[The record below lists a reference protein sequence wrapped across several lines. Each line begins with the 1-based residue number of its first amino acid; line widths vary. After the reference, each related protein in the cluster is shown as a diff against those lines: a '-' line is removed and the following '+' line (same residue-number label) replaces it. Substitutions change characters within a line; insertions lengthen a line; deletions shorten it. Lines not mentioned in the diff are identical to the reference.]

1 MRSNALWGW
10 FSCCILLIL
19 IPLSL
24 YGATVVGGPVEGIWY
39 PEGNP
44 YIVENTII
52 VLPNTRLQIN
62 PGVEVWFSK
71 SDSILVYGT
80 LLAQGLP
87 GDSIKFLDV
96 NKDHWRGIW
105 FAPTSNGG
113 HLEYVL
119 LKNPL
124 WGVRAD
130 HSNPIISH
138 ATIIAVSACVF
149 GYWSEFTL
157 TNSSL
162 EANGQDVDVIR
173 LYNSDAYISDCRIT
187 TSYGY
192 AINYAVGVRIE
203 ESNPDVYHSELTLN
217 AMGMACGFWLERA
230 AKPNLYYNLLRI
242 TSSNYAFGCYNERSF
257 PSFVNNTVA
266 LLSASAAGKG
276 LYLVQNS
283 APLIENCIIYGD
295 GSSMGVVADAASSP
309 TIRYSDF
316 FNHSINTL
324 NCSLDEGCILED
336 PLFKDASAGDYS
348 LTANSPCI
356 DAGNPYSP
364 LDPDHTRADMGYL
377 YFEQDTVVYVEPKP
391 TSPLPATAALEIFP
405 NPFNPSGSIMLF
417 LSHSTTGELAI
428 YDVRGR
434 LVEML
439 ADGMLPSG
447 SIRISWKAENVGSGI
462 YWVAFRSENFAQNR
476 KIVLIK

>member
-1 MRSNALWGW
+1 MRSCTLWGW
-10 FSCCILLIL
+10 FSCCILLNL
-19 IPLSL
+19 IPLSF

-44 YIVENTII
+44 YLVENTII
-52 VLPNTRLQIN
+52 ILPNTRLQIN
-62 PGVEVWFSK
+62 PGVEVWFCK
-71 SDSILVYGT
+71 SDSFLVYGT

-113 HLEYVL
+113 FLEYVL
-119 LKNPL
+119 LENPL

-130 HSNPIISH
+130 HSNPIIHH
-138 ATIIAVSACVF
+138 ATILAVSSCVF
-149 GYWSEFTL
+149 GYWSEFSL

-173 LYNSDAYISDCRIT
+173 LYHSDAYISDCRIS
-187 TSYGY
+187 TSSEYS
-192 AINYAVGVRIE
+192 INYAVGVRIE
-203 ESNPDVYHSELTLN
+203 ESNPDVYHSELNLT

-230 AKPNLYYNLLRI
+230 AKPNLYFNLVRI
-242 TSSNYAFGCYNERSF
+242 SSSNYAFGSYNERSF
-257 PSFVNNTVA
+257 PSFVNNTVV
-266 LLSASAAGKG
+266 LLSASAVGKG

-283 APLIENCIIYGD
+283 APLIENSIIYGD
-295 GSSMGVVADAASSP
+295 GTSTGVVADAGSYP

-316 FNHSINTL
+316 YNHTVNTL
-324 NCSLDEGCILED
+324 NCSLDEGCILEN

-348 LTANSPCI
+348 LSENSPCI

-377 YFEQDTVVYVEPKP
+377 YFEQDTVVYVEPAP
-391 TSPLPATAALEIFP
+391 TQPLPASATLEIFP
-405 NPFNPSGSIMLF
+405 NPFNPTGSIV
-417 LSHSTTGELAI
+417 LSLPRSAMGELEI

-439 ADGMLPSG
+439 ANGILPAG
-447 SIRISWKAENVGSGI
+447 AMHFTWKAENLGSGI

-476 KIVLIK
+476 KIILIK